1 MKGIWKECN
10 AFWLGFW
17 GFSSSI
23 KGSGGGALFLRRR
36 FGPWNPG
43 LYRHRLAGLG
53 SQDFRFHHLGDAGG
67 LLGPG
72 KGKPHRIERDKA
84 VDKLE
89 QLHESNPTVFR
100 MELIFA

>member
-1 MKGIWKECN
+1 MQCLLAW
-10 AFWLGFW
+10 FLGF
-17 GFSSSI
+17 FFFD

-36 FGPWNPG
+36 CGPWNPG

-72 KGKPHRIERDKA
+72 KGKPHRIERYFR
-84 VDKLE
+84 
-89 QLHESNPTVFR
+89 PWGVFIGLFVGR
-100 MELIFA
+100 GFLDHFVQPLG